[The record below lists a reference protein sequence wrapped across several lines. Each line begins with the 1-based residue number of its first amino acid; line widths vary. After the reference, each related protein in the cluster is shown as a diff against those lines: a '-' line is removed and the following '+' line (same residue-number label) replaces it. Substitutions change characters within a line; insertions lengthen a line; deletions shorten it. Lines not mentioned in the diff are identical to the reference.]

1 MADKSYSFNNLL
13 NKNEEDSYYAYV
25 SKNGIRKTE
34 NYYDTL
40 AKSDTVRTLSSTDY
54 GAGAD
59 YLASSGLN
67 ASGYEDY
74 LKSQNQS
81 RYNAS
86 LYSAEEEKSLDEY
99 RNRRGYQ
106 EYLSD
111 YEKLQSSISES
122 LIKSIASKKNFN
134 YADAL
139 SEAVRA
145 GISKDL
151 AYFTASAAVKKAKE
165 NTVKEAIGFAK
176 LNNLS
181 AKEAKNYAVSLG
193 LDERYANMVYEEL
206 SNLTEAEKSFYAKM
220 TADEY
225 YEYVKSLID

>member
-1 MADKSYSFNNLL
+1 MAESNYSFNNLF

-40 AKSDTVRTLSSTDY
+40 AKSDTKRTLSSTDY
-54 GAGAD
+54 GSDAD
-59 YLASSGLN
+59 HLASLGLN

-74 LKSQNQS
+74 LKSQNHS

-86 LYSAEEEKSLDEY
+86 LYSADHEKTLSEY
-99 RNRRGYQ
+99 RNQRGYQ
-106 EYLSD
+106 DYLSD
-111 YEKLQSSISES
+111 YEKLQTSISES
-122 LIKSIASKKNFN
+122 VIKSIASKRNFN

-139 SEAVRA
+139 NEAVRA

-165 NTVKEAIGFAK
+165 NTVKEAINFAK

-181 AKEAKNYAVSLG
+181 AKKAKSYAISLG

-206 SNLTEAEKSFYAKM
+206 SNLSEAEKSFYAKM

-225 YEYVKSLID
+225 YEYVKSLIE

>member
-1 MADKSYSFNNLL
+1 MADKNYSFNNLL
-13 NKNEEDSYYAYV
+13 NQNEEDSYYTYV

-40 AKSDTVRTLSSTDY
+40 AKSNTERILSSADY
-54 GAGAD
+54 GARAD

-74 LKSQNQS
+74 VKSQNQS

-86 LYSAEEEKSLDEY
+86 LCSAEHEKRLSEY
-99 RNRRGYQ
+99 KNQHGYQ
-106 EYLSD
+106 DYLSD
-111 YEKLQSSISES
+111 YEKLQTSISES
-122 LIKSIASKKNFN
+122 VIKSIASKRNFS
-134 YADAL
+134 YTDAL
-139 SEAVRA
+139 NEAVRA
-145 GISKDL
+145 GVSKDL
-151 AYFTASAAVKKAKE
+151 AYYTASAAVKKAKD

-181 AKEAKNYAVSLG
+181 AKDAKSYAVSLG
-193 LDERYANMVYEEL
+193 LDERYSNMVYKEL
-206 SNLTEAEKSFYAKM
+206 STLSDAEKSFYAKM

-225 YEYVKSLID
+225 YEYVKSLIE